1 MRFLLFDRFTK
12 ITPGRSV
19 QGVKCVSASDECLRD
34 HFDRKPVVPASL
46 IIESMIQLAAWPAI
60 VKHEFK
66 LSLVLSVL
74 EDVELPPELGPGHRI
89 DLFGEL
95 KGTNPKGSMAHAWA
109 EIDGER
115 IASAGRVIYA
125 HVPVPDPDALRAQY
139 SYFGGPDAEAGA

>member
-1 MRFLLFDRFTK
+1 MRFLLFDRFTHL
-12 ITPGRSV
+12 TPGRSV
-19 QGVKCVSASDECLRD
+19 QGVKCVTTSDESLRG
-34 HFDRKPVVPASL
+34 HFDRKPIVPASL

-60 VKHEFK
+60 VRHDFK

-74 EDVELPPELGPGHRI
+74 EDVQLPPELEPGHRI

-95 KGTNPKGSMAHAWA
+95 KGTNPKGSMAQAWA

-125 HVPVPDPDALRAQY
+125 HVPVPDPAQLRAQY
-139 SYFGGPDAEAGA
+139 AYFRGPEAETNA